1 MPGTSS
7 HRCPVSSEKYELEK
21 RREIWAG
28 GMDSSVLKVRGHIG
42 GLDYPGNQWGRQAR
56 KELGG
61 LAARKTEGAEGERRW
76 RHPRERKGKQK
87 GL

>member
-28 GMDSSVLKVRGHIG
+28 GMDSTVLKVHGHIG
-42 GLDYPGNQWGRQAR
+42 GLDYPANQ
-56 KELGG
+56 
-61 LAARKTEGAEGERRW
+61 
-76 RHPRERKGKQK
+76 
-87 GL
+87 